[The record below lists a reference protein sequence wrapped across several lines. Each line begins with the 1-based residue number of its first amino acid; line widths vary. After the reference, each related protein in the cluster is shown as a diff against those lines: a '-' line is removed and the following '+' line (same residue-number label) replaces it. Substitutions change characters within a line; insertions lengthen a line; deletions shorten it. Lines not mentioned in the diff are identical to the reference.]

1 MEKKVTPYDTGKV
14 KIGVYYQ
21 PPKFPMED
29 HELALQDMLLGSNPF
44 IEYREPWYRK
54 VPTWF
59 VTFAAI
65 VGYVVL
71 LGSI

>member
-29 HELALQDMLLGSNPF
+29 HELVLQNVLLQNSGFDDVP
-44 IEYREPWYRK
+44 EPWYRK
-54 VPTWF
+54 FGTWC
-59 VTFAAI
+59 
-65 VGYVVL
+65 VVL
-71 LGSI
+71 LGFAMYILLIGSL

>member
-21 PPKFPMED
+21 PPRFPMED
-29 HELALQDMLLGSNPF
+29 HELALQNMLLGESVF
-44 IEYREPWYRK
+44 EEYREPWYRK

-59 VTFAAI
+59 AAFAFI
-65 VGYVVL
+65 VGYIVL
-71 LGSI
+71 IGSL

>member
-59 VTFAAI
+59 AAFAFI
-65 VGYVVL
+65 VGYIVL
-71 LGSI
+71 IGSL

>member
-21 PPKFPMED
+21 PPRFPMED
-29 HELALQDMLLGSNPF
+29 HELVLQDMLLGDSTF
-44 IEYREPWYRK
+44 VEYREPWYRK
-54 VPTWF
+54 APTWF
-59 VTFAAI
+59 VAAVAI

-71 LGSI
+71 LGSL

>member
-21 PPKFPMED
+21 PPRFPMED
-29 HELALQDMLLGSNPF
+29 HELVLQDMLLGDSTF
-44 IEYREPWYRK
+44 VEYREPWYK
-54 VPTWF
+54 KAPTWF
-59 VTFAAI
+59 VAAVAI

-71 LGSI
+71 LGSL